1 MAYSEAVLQRAKARL
16 AQARERHEQE
26 IAAHQRD
33 AYARYPRLRE
43 IDNRLRATVAEAM
56 AAAFRQGQ
64 DPAQTIQR
72 LKTENLNLQREREW
86 ILEAAGLEEDDLDPT
101 PFCPNCGGSGYV
113 GAVMCGCLKELCR
126 QEQKKE
132 LSSLLGSGKESFENF
147 RLYYYSTTPDP
158 VYGISP
164 RENMRT
170 VFEVVRDYA
179 RNFSRD
185 AGSLLFTGG
194 TGLGKTFLSAC
205 VARTVADSGFSV
217 VYDTAA
223 QLFRD
228 FESAKFNAAT
238 AEEGDALTKKYL
250 QCDLL
255 IVDDLGTEMTTQF
268 TISALYTVVNS
279 RLMDRQ
285 PTIIS
290 TNLSMDEM
298 RRRYTPQIVSR
309 LEGAYTGLLFF
320 GDDIRLLKRDE
331 T

>member
-1 MAYSEAVLQRAKARL
+1 MAYSEEVLRRAKARL
-16 AQARERHEQE
+16 NQARDQHDREQE
-26 IAAHQRD
+26 ARRRD
-33 AYARYPRLRE
+33 AYARYPRLKE
-43 IDNRLRATVAEAM
+43 LDDRLRATVAEAM
-56 AAAFRQGQ
+56 AAAFRHGQ
-64 DPAQTIQR
+64 DPAETIQR
-72 LKTENLNLQREREW
+72 LKAENLGLQQEREW
-86 ILEAAGLEEDDLDPT
+86 ILDAAGMEEDYLDEH
-101 PFCPNCGGSGYV
+101 PFCAKCGGSGYV
-113 GAVMCGCLKELCR
+113 GAVMCDCLKELCR

-132 LSSLLGSGKESFENF
+132 LSNLLGAGKESFDNF
-147 RLYYYSTTPDP
+147 RLYYYSTRPDP

-170 VFEVVRDYA
+170 VYDLVRNYA
-179 RNFSRD
+179 QTFSRD
-185 AGSLLFTGG
+185 ARSLLFTGG

-217 VYDTAA
+217 VYDTAV

-228 FESAKFNAAT
+228 FEAAKFGSADQD
-238 AEEGDALTKKYL
+238 GDRLTKKYL
-250 QCDLL
+250 ECDLL

-268 TISALYTVVNS
+268 TVSALYTVVNS
-279 RLMDRQ
+279 RLMDRR